1 MSGFL
6 VELSSLI
13 GPKRG
18 ACLNIH
24 FISHSLSFR
33 TAITGLLLVLLLS
46 FQPAGSAETFST
58 VPRAPSPNPACFGTV
73 SLDSASEVLDVIR
86 EARNIGLLSEDEVVA
101 FDPNAEFY
109 RGLYARDIEYYLDDS
124 ILVLLWKENIDNK
137 CCTFTEV
144 KIRDASQFRR
154 KLAGDVYGSD
164 YEYYATALT
173 AECNAVVGMNADYY
187 RHRDFGILAYDRTLY
202 RFNTDYY
209 AEGCSLYNCVDTLF
223 VTSSGDFLYKRL
235 GEQNT
240 PESIESFMKDNDIL
254 FSVAFGPVLVENGE
268 AIPCSWYPVGEVGLG
283 YSRAGIG
290 QMGERHYLYM
300 SLNHGS
306 HEARW
311 TVTQFARYFAEK
323 PVQTAYCL
331 DGGQTGEVV
340 FRGTPYNYID
350 FGVER
355 TVSDILYFVTTV
367 N

>member
-1 MSGFL
+1 ML
-6 VELSSLI
+6 Y
-13 GPKRG
+13 KYYRKT
-18 ACLNIH
+18 CLA
-24 FISHSLSFR
+24 FM
-33 TAITGLLLVLLLS
+33 LVLLLLVPLH
-46 FQPAGSAETFST
+46 PAGQADAPMSI
-58 VPRAPSPNPACFGTV
+58 PRAPAPNPACYGTV
-73 SLDSASEVLDVIR
+73 SMDNAFEVLDIIQR
-86 EARNIGLLSEDEVVA
+86 ARDSGLLEEDEVVA
-101 FDPNAEFY
+101 FDPNVAFY

-124 ILVLLWKENIDNK
+124 IFVLLWKENIDNK

-144 KIRDASQFRR
+144 KIRNASQFGR
-154 KLAGDVYGSD
+154 KLAGDAYGSD
-164 YEYYATALT
+164 YEYFATAL
-173 AECNAVVGMNADYY
+173 AADANAVVAMNADYY

-202 RFNTDYY
+202 RFNTTYY
-209 AEGCSLYNCVDTLF
+209 AESYFLYNCVDTLF
-223 VTSSGDFLYKRL
+223 VTESGDFLYKRL
-235 GEQNT
+235 GEENT
-240 PESIESFMKDNDIL
+240 PESIEAYMQENNIL

-268 AIPCSWYPVGEVGLG
+268 AIPCGWYPVGEVGLG

-290 QMGERHYLYM
+290 QIGERHYLYM

-311 TVTQFARYFAEK
+311 NVTQFAQHFAEK

-355 TVSDILYFVTTV
+355 TVSDILYFVTAV